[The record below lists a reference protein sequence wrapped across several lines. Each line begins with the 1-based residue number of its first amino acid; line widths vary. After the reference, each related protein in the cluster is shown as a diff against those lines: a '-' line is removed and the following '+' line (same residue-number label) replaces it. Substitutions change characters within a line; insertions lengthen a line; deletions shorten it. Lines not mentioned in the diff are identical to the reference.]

1 MDAASITGKSYGK
14 WSYDSVENPKGKLE
28 KDSFLKLFLTELK
41 YQDPTEPMDNEK
53 ILTQTSQL
61 TQLEA
66 QEEQKKAMKKIVE
79 NFNKN
84 SKFQAQYS
92 LVPAIGKMARTTLDY
107 VNINTGDKKSSF
119 ELYFDKPIKN
129 GKIFIKDEKKNIV
142 KIIDLE
148 KYKDDFNKS
157 YIGSKGVKKFTW
169 NNNDNNGKKVKEGKY
184 TITASYTDNIKDE
197 NKLHEIALGSM
208 PIESVKFENG
218 ITYLKLGSQ
227 YIDAKELKEIR

>member
-129 GKIFIKDEKKNIV
+129 GKIFIYYASSDTRLHVATTTVDRLVDYCMHTKPDGLRSATSV
-142 KIIDLE
+142 QTIIDLID
-148 KYKDDFNKS
+148 KNTN
-157 YIGSKGVKKFTW
+157 ILTGNFTGG
-169 NNNDNNGKKVKEGKY
+169 N
-184 TITASYTDNIKDE
+184 
-197 NKLHEIALGSM
+197 L
-208 PIESVKFENG
+208 
-218 ITYLKLGSQ
+218 
-227 YIDAKELKEIR
+227 